1 LIWKAPDVARIL
13 AACAIVL
20 IAASTAFAQSGRP
33 DLSGIWQR
41 SGGGPGLIQ
50 GEPPMT
56 AWGLE
61 RYKAAKPIHGPRTV
75 SPVES
80 NAAELRC
87 LPMGIP
93 GIYFRPRTF
102 EIVQMPSRTLM
113 LFEIDHMWREIFM
126 DGRSFPDVPLGTWM
140 GYSIGRYDGDA
151 LVIETRQF
159 RGWEEN
165 AHRWLDRLGHPFSDE
180 LKVVERFRRTAADTM
195 VNEITIDDPVAYTR
209 PWTATMTYR
218 LRPKDFEM
226 GEFICNELMLSDLP
240 DMRPGQ

>member
-1 LIWKAPDVARIL
+1 MARIL
-13 AACAIVL
+13 AACVIVL
-20 IAASTAFAQSGRP
+20 IGASTALAQSARP

-50 GEPPMT
+50 SEPPMT

-75 SPVES
+75 SPEES

-102 EIVQMPSRTLM
+102 EIVQMPSRTVM
-113 LFEIDHMWREIFM
+113 LFEIDHIWREIFM

-140 GYSIGRYDGDA
+140 GYSVGRYDGDA

-180 LKVVERFRRTAADTM
+180 LKVTERLRRTARDRM
-195 VNEITIDDPVAYTR
+195 VNEITIDDPIAYTR

-218 LRPKDFEM
+218 LRENFEM

-240 DMRPGQ
+240 DMRPK